1 MDPPCKYTKC
11 KKEEINRG
19 EAESDENQTVLIR
32 TTNKQARKYVL
43 LLVFSENM
51 NKSGTQKLDKRKVG
65 QTKVGQT
72 KDGQTKVGQIFG
84 ILKKQNVQQDY
95 IMFLGFIYYFLFFC
109 ILFFSF
115 FILVFL
121 IFLFF
126 LVF

>member
-51 NKSGTQKLDKRKVG
+51 NKS
-65 QTKVGQT
+65 
-72 KDGQTKVGQIFG
+72 
-84 ILKKQNVQQDY
+84 
-95 IMFLGFIYYFLFFC
+95 YYMCFQFYLRFVLNFYN
-109 ILFFSF
+109 
-115 FILVFL
+115 
-121 IFLFF
+121 
-126 LVF
+126 